1 MKIEAVILR
10 NVRCVCCK
18 EIGHRIENCTRDP
31 NFKTN
36 KSAILDIERI
46 QKIKNFKK
54 LHADTV
60 VNTTHFIKK
69 SVMVP
74 LKMDDEGNQTEPAN
88 TLHPFMRGIMNF
100 DDYNYRQYNSYI
112 LVEEPTN
119 LNQLDDLEK

>member
-1 MKIEAVILR
+1 MKK
-10 NVRCVCCK
+10 VRCVCCK
-18 EIGHRIENCTRDP
+18 EIGHKIENCSRDP

-36 KSAILDIERI
+36 KPTNVDIERI

-74 LKMDDEGNQTEPAN
+74 LKVDDDG
-88 TLHPFMRGIMNF
+88 
-100 DDYNYRQYNSYI
+100 Y
-112 LVEEPTN
+112 
-119 LNQLDDLEK
+119 